1 MHLDLPQV
9 NSLSERRRCEGRSWN
24 KRKWVMKSQD
34 QRHKLQVDLFCLWKR
49 LNLIWIM
56 WVPKNCLWCQFDRLF
71 DSPLKE
77 TVLIWLDGLN
87 TEMNVDELNSKNAVC
102 RVGVSPKL
110 KELTCILCIESLWN
124 SSLPGRLLPD
134 QAKSPARVSELWKS
148 LSAQSWEKKA
158 VGQKLFVKSLPE
170 ATKTWWQVVSAIY
183 VCFWMA
189 RCEIFK
195 GFSLSL
201 SVQPSRNL
209 DH

>member
-1 MHLDLPQV
+1 
-9 NSLSERRRCEGRSWN
+9 
-24 KRKWVMKSQD
+24 
-34 QRHKLQVDLFCLWKR
+34 
-49 LNLIWIM
+49 
-56 WVPKNCLWCQFDRLF
+56 
-71 DSPLKE
+71 
-77 TVLIWLDGLN
+77 
-87 TEMNVDELNSKNAVC
+87 MNVDELNSKNAVC
-102 RVGVSPKL
+102 RVGISPKL

-158 VGQKLFVKSLPE
+158 VGQKLFVKTLPE

-195 GFSLSL
+195 GFSWACRCNHQEISTTNVPFYHCLLILSNFNSL
-201 SVQPSRNL
+201 KPTFLFFFTGICHFV
-209 DH
+209 